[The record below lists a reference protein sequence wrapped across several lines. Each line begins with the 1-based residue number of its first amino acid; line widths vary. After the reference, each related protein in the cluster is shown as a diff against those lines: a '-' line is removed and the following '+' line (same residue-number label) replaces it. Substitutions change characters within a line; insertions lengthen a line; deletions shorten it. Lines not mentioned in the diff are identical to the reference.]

1 MPQLLRTVRAAVAL
15 LGLDD
20 SAPQRKSL
28 RGALLL
34 SLAAYCAGC
43 ATTPAERAGDVPDRF
58 EKMNRRVYQFDRNLD
73 IHVVRPVA
81 RFYDRIMPTPVERRV
96 HNFFTNLYAPVD
108 IINNFLQAKFKH
120 GFSDFG
126 RFLLNSTVGIAG
138 IFDPAR
144 KLGLER
150 HQEDFGQT
158 LAVWGVPSGGPLV
171 LPLLGIGTVRDW
183 GAWTIDIRED
193 VLWYNDSDAKL
204 GLVAWRYVSE
214 RAALLPGE
222 RSLEASLDEYLFVRE
237 AYVQH
242 RRYLIYDGA
251 PPPDDDELPSD
262 SDAHDPD
269 N

>member
-1 MPQLLRTVRAAVAL
+1 VTPT
-15 LGLDD
+15 
-20 SAPQRKSL
+20 RKRLFS
-28 RGALLL
+28 ALLL
-34 SLAAYCAGC
+34 VLAASCAGC
-43 ATTPAERAGDVPDRF
+43 ATTGAQRAGDVPDRF
-58 EKMNRRVYQFDRNLD
+58 EKLNRRVYQFDRNLD

-81 RFYDRIMPTPVERRV
+81 RFYDRVMPIPVERRV
-96 HNFFTNLYAPVD
+96 RNFFRNLYAPVD
-108 IINNFLQAKFKH
+108 IINNFLQAKFEH

-193 VLWYNDSDAKL
+193 VLWYNESDAKL
-204 GLVAWRYVSE
+204 GLVAWRFISD

-222 RSLEASLDEYLFVRE
+222 RALEASRDEYLFVRD

-251 PPPDDDELPSD
+251 PPTDDDYLLRDPDDAQE
-262 SDAHDPD
+262 PD
-269 N
+269 D

>member
-1 MPQLLRTVRAAVAL
+1 VIGGAGGPA
-15 LGLDD
+15 
-20 SAPQRKSL
+20 RKWVC
-28 RGALLL
+28 GALLL
-34 SLAAYCAGC
+34 IFAAFCAGC
-43 ATTPAERAGDVPDRF
+43 ATSAAVRAGDVPDRF
-58 EKMNRRVYQFDRNLD
+58 EKMNRRVYRFDRNLD

-81 RFYDRIMPTPVERRV
+81 RFYDRVMPKPVEHRV
-96 HNFFTNLYAPVD
+96 RNFFANLYAPID

-120 GFSDFG
+120 GFSDIG

-150 HQEDFGQT
+150 HPEDFGQT
-158 LAVWGVPSGGPLV
+158 LAVWGVPSGGPLM
-171 LPLLGIGTVRDW
+171 LPILGIGTVRDW

-204 GLVAWRYVSE
+204 GLVAWRFISD

-222 RSLEASLDEYLFVRE
+222 RALEASYDEYLFVRD
-237 AYVQH
+237 AYLQH

-251 PPPDDDELPSD
+251 PPPDDDYLHD
-262 SDAHDPD
+262 SDDEERPD